1 RGGDKPGRVSRSRS
15 RRGAARERHLVVT
28 HLLDVVYERT
38 DRLEQASE
46 LGALSETG
54 KVSLLGIPLDP
65 NDMLCRILAA
75 ARNFVA
81 LAVLGRF
88 EGLGRAP
95 VGVLECFRPCVV
107 DVVTDVL
114 NNHGL

>member
-1 RGGDKPGRVSRSRS
+1 MSCTNGPTASKKLRNSR
-15 RRGAARERHLVVT
+15 
-28 HLLDVVYERT
+28 
-38 DRLEQASE
+38 
-46 LGALSETG
+46 ALSETG

-114 NNHGL
+114 NNHGLPPK